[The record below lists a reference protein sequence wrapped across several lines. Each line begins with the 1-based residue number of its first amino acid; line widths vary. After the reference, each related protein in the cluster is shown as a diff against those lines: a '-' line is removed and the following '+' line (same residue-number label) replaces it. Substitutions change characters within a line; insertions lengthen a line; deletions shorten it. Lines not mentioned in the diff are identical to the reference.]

1 MNIEEIRKKL
11 PLELAE
17 RVTDDNLLIED
28 WSDEWYE
35 QAKDI
40 IYNLNLNR
48 DNGVITRDEYNFIFD
63 RYFRKWGIGIIGKN
77 PDVDYKYIFK
87 SL

>member
-11 PLELAE
+11 PSELAK

-40 IYNLNLNR
+40 IC
-48 DNGVITRDEYNFIFD
+48 
-63 RYFRKWGIGIIGKN
+63 
-77 PDVDYKYIFK
+77 KYIFK